1 MNPIRVLIADDHAVV
16 RRGIRHI
23 LETTPDLMVAAEAGD
38 GRELLEK
45 LGKEPFDVL
54 LMDLT
59 MPATNPVEL
68 IARIKA
74 QHPHVAVLVHSM
86 HAESPVAS
94 RMLKAGA
101 SGYITK
107 DSEPEQLLAA
117 LRKVAA
123 GGRYIGAE
131 LAQQLAFGDGA
142 GRPLHELLSDREG
155 QVFFL
160 LASGKTLKAIA
171 KELHLSPKT
180 ASTYKTRIMEKLN
193 LKSDAELIRYA
204 LAHHLVK

>member
-1 MNPIRVLIADDHAVV
+1 
-16 RRGIRHI
+16 
-23 LETTPDLMVAAEAGD
+23 
-38 GRELLEK
+38 
-45 LGKEPFDVL
+45 
-54 LMDLT
+54 
-59 MPATNPVEL
+59 
-68 IARIKA
+68 
-74 QHPHVAVLVHSM
+74 
-86 HAESPVAS
+86 
-94 RMLKAGA
+94 MLKAGA

-107 DSEPEQLLAA
+107 DSEPEQLLTA

-131 LAQQLAFGDGA
+131 LAQQLAFGNGA
-142 GRPLHELLSDREG
+142 GRPLHDLLSDREG

-180 ASTYKTRIMEKLN
+180 ASTYKTRIMEKLH

>member
-1 MNPIRVLIADDHAVV
+1 VADDHAVV
-16 RRGIRHI
+16 RRGLRHI
-23 LETTPDLMVAAEAGD
+23 LETTPDLAIADEAASGTEVM
-38 GRELLEK
+38 EK
-45 LGKEPFDVL
+45 LQAGEFEVL
-54 LMDLT
+54 LMDVS
-59 MPATNPVEL
+59 MPGTDPVDL
-68 IARIKA
+68 IKRVKA
-74 QHPHVAVLVHSM
+74 QHPLVTVLVHSM

-131 LAQQLAFGDGA
+131 LAEQLAFGNGA
-142 GRPLHELLSDREG
+142 GKPLHELLSDRES

-171 KELHLSPKT
+171 RELHLSPKT
-180 ASTYKTRIMEKLN
+180 ASTYKTRIMQKLN
-193 LKSDAELIRYA
+193 LQSDAELIRYA
-204 LAHHLVK
+204 LANQLVK

>member
-1 MNPIRVLIADDHAVV
+1 MADDHAVV
-16 RRGIRHI
+16 RRGLRHI
-23 LETTPDLMVAAEAGD
+23 LDTTPDLAIAGEAASGAEV
-38 GRELLEK
+38 LEK
-45 LGKEPFDVL
+45 LQGGEFQVL
-54 LMDLT
+54 LMDVT

-74 QHPHVAVLVHSM
+74 QHPQVAVLVHSM
-86 HAESPVAS
+86 HAEGPVAS

-107 DSEPEQLLAA
+107 ESEPEHLLAA

-131 LAQQLAFGDGA
+131 LAQQLAFGNGA
-142 GRPLHELLSDREG
+142 GRPLHELLSDRES

-160 LASGKTLKAIA
+160 LASGKALKAIA

-180 ASTYKTRIMEKLN
+180 ASTYKTRIMQKLN
-193 LKSDAELIRYA
+193 LQSDAELIRYA
-204 LAHHLVK
+204 LAHHIVK

>member
-1 MNPIRVLIADDHAVV
+1 VKTIRILVADDHAVV
-16 RRGIRHI
+16 RRGLRHI
-23 LETTPDLMVAAEAGD
+23 LDTTPDLGIADEAASGAEV
-38 GRELLEK
+38 LEK
-45 LGKEPFDVL
+45 LRAGSFDVL
-54 LMDLT
+54 LMDVS
-59 MPATNPVEL
+59 MPDTDAVDL
-68 IARIKA
+68 IKRIKA
-74 QHPHVAVLVHSM
+74 QHPRISVLVHSM
-86 HAESPVAS
+86 HAEGPVAS

-131 LAQQLAFGDGA
+131 LAEQLAFGNGA
-142 GRPLHELLSDREG
+142 GRPLHELLSERES

-160 LASGKTLKAIA
+160 LASGKSLKAIA

-180 ASTYKTRIMEKLN
+180 ASTYKTRIMQKLN
-193 LKSDAELIRYA
+193 LQSDAGLIRYA
-204 LAHHLVK
+204 LANHLVK

>member
-1 MNPIRVLIADDHAVV
+1 VKTIRILVADDHAVV
-16 RRGIRHI
+16 RRGLRHI
-23 LETTPDLMVAAEAGD
+23 LDTTPDLAIAGEAASGAEV
-38 GRELLEK
+38 LEK
-45 LGKEPFDVL
+45 LQAGEFEVL
-54 LMDLT
+54 LMDVT
-59 MPATNPVEL
+59 MPATNPVDL

-74 QHPHVAVLVHSM
+74 QHPHLAVLVHSM
-86 HAESPVAS
+86 HAEGPVAS

-107 DSEPEQLLAA
+107 DSEPEHLLAA

-131 LAQQLAFGDGA
+131 LAQQLAFGNGA
-142 GRPLHELLSDREG
+142 GRPLHELLSDRES

-160 LASGKTLKAIA
+160 LASGKALKAIA

-180 ASTYKTRIMEKLN
+180 ASTYKTRIMQKLN
-193 LKSDAELIRYA
+193 LQSDAELIRYA
-204 LAHHLVK
+204 LAHHIVK

>member
-23 LETTPDLMVAAEAGD
+23 LETTRDLKVVAEAGD
-38 GRELLEK
+38 GEELLEK
-45 LGKEPFDVL
+45 LRKEPFDVV
-54 LMDLT
+54 LMDVT

-74 QHPHVAVLVHSM
+74 QHPQVAVLVHTM
-86 HAESPVAS
+86 HAEGPVAS

-107 DSEPEQLLAA
+107 DSEPEQLVGA
-117 LRKVAA
+117 LRKVAG

-131 LAQQLAFGDGA
+131 LAERLAFGDGA
-142 GRPLHELLSDREG
+142 SRPPHELLSEREN
-155 QVFFL
+155 QVFL
-160 LASGKTLKAIA
+160 QIASGKTLKAIA
-171 KELHLSPKT
+171 RDLHLSPKT
-180 ASTYKTRIMEKLN
+180 ASTYKARVLEKLN
-193 LKSDAELIRYA
+193 LDSDAELVRYA
-204 LAHHLVK
+204 VAHHLVK

>member
-1 MNPIRVLIADDHAVV
+1 MKPIRILIADDHAVV

-23 LETTPDLMVAAEAGD
+23 LETTPDLLVAAEAGD

-45 LGKEPFDVL
+45 LSKEPFDVL

-59 MPATNPVEL
+59 MPASNPVEL
-68 IARIKA
+68 IARIKGE
-74 QHPHVAVLVHSM
+74 HPHIAVLVHSM

-131 LAQQLAFGDGA
+131 LAEQLAFGNGT
-142 GRPLHELLSDREG
+142 GRPLHELLSDRES

-171 KELHLSPKT
+171 RELHLSPKT
-180 ASTYKTRIMEKLN
+180 ASTYKTRIMQKLN
-193 LKSDAELIRYA
+193 LQSDADLIRYA
-204 LAHHLVK
+204 LANHLVK

>member
-1 MNPIRVLIADDHAVV
+1 VKTIRILVADDHAVV
-16 RRGIRHI
+16 RRGLRHI
-23 LETTPDLMVAAEAGD
+23 LDTARDLAVAGEAASGV
-38 GRELLEK
+38 EVLEK
-45 LGKEPFDVL
+45 LQAGEFEVL
-54 LMDLT
+54 LMDVT

-86 HAESPVAS
+86 HAEGPVAS

-131 LAQQLAFGDGA
+131 LAEQLAFGNGA
-142 GRPLHELLSDREG
+142 GKPLHELLSDRES

-171 KELHLSPKT
+171 RELHLSPKT
-180 ASTYKTRIMEKLN
+180 ASTYKTRVMQKLRVA
-193 LKSDAELIRYA
+193 SDAELVRYA
-204 LAHHLVK
+204 VAHQLIK

>member
-1 MNPIRVLIADDHAVV
+1 MADDHAVV
-16 RRGIRHI
+16 RRGLRHI
-23 LETTPDLMVAAEAGD
+23 LETTPDLAIADEAASGTEVM
-38 GRELLEK
+38 EK
-45 LGKEPFDVL
+45 LQAGEFEVL
-54 LMDLT
+54 LMDVS
-59 MPATNPVEL
+59 MPGTDPVDL
-68 IARIKA
+68 IKRVKA
-74 QHPHVAVLVHSM
+74 QHPRVAVLVHSM
-86 HAESPVAS
+86 HAEGPVAS

-131 LAQQLAFGDGA
+131 LAQQLAFGNGA
-142 GRPLHELLSDREG
+142 GRPLHELLSDRES

-160 LASGKTLKAIA
+160 LASGKALKAIA

-180 ASTYKTRIMEKLN
+180 ASTYKTRIMQKLN
-193 LKSDAELIRYA
+193 LQSDAELIRYA
-204 LAHHLVK
+204 LANQLVK

>member
-1 MNPIRVLIADDHAVV
+1 VKTIRILVADDHAVV
-16 RRGIRHI
+16 RRGLRHI
-23 LETTPDLMVAAEAGD
+23 LETTPDLAVTGEAAGGAEV
-38 GRELLEK
+38 LEK
-45 LGKEPFDVL
+45 LQRGEFEVL
-54 LMDLT
+54 LMDVT
-59 MPATNPVEL
+59 MPGTDAVDL
-68 IARIKA
+68 IKRIKA

-86 HAESPVAS
+86 HAEGPVAS

-123 GGRYIGAE
+123 GGRYIGAV
-131 LAQQLAFGDGA
+131 LAEQLAFGNGA
-142 GRPLHELLSDREG
+142 GRPLHELLSERES
-155 QVFFL
+155 QVLFL

-171 KELHLSPKT
+171 RELQLSPKT
-180 ASTYKTRIMEKLN
+180 ASTYKTRIMQKLN
-193 LKSDAELIRYA
+193 LQSDAELIRYA

>member
-23 LETTPDLMVAAEAGD
+23 LETTPDLKVVAEAGD
-38 GRELLEK
+38 GEELLEK
-45 LGKEPFDVL
+45 LRKEPFDVL
-54 LMDLT
+54 LMDVT

-74 QHPHVAVLVHSM
+74 QHPQVAVLVHSM
-86 HAESPVAS
+86 HSEGPVAS

-131 LAQQLAFGDGA
+131 LAQQLAFGNGA

-193 LKSDAELIRYA
+193 LKSDADLIRYA